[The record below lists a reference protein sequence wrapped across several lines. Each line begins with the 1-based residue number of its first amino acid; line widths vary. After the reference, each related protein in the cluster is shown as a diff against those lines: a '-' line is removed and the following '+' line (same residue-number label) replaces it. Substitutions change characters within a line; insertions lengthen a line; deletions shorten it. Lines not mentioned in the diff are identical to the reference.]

1 MWQPLARVS
10 REALGGGARDSS
22 CTSAQKRVCP
32 SIVRMEGGQRNDVI
46 FFFQFGAGLG
56 GFIVCL
62 LHLVSSCGHLTAEKT
77 LVQGG
82 GITLQG
88 SVA

>member
-10 REALGGGARDSS
+10 REALGGARDCS

-46 FFFQFGAGLG
+46 FFF
-56 GFIVCL
+56 
-62 LHLVSSCGHLTAEKT
+62 
-77 LVQGG
+77 
-82 GITLQG
+82 
-88 SVA
+88 

>member
-46 FFFQFGAGLG
+46 FFFNSVLGLVDLSCACCIS
-56 GFIVCL
+56 F
-62 LHLVSSCGHLTAEKT
+62 HLVA
-77 LVQGG
+77 
-82 GITLQG
+82 I
-88 SVA
+88 

>member
-10 REALGGGARDSS
+10 REALGGARDGS

-46 FFFQFGAGLG
+46 FFVFF
-56 GFIVCL
+56 F
-62 LHLVSSCGHLTAEKT
+62 
-77 LVQGG
+77 
-82 GITLQG
+82 
-88 SVA
+88 

>member
-46 FFFQFGAGLG
+46 FFFLIRCWAWWIYRVLAASR
-56 GFIVCL
+56 FIL
-62 LHLVSSCGHLTAEKT
+62 WPFNG
-77 LVQGG
+77 
-82 GITLQG
+82 
-88 SVA
+88 